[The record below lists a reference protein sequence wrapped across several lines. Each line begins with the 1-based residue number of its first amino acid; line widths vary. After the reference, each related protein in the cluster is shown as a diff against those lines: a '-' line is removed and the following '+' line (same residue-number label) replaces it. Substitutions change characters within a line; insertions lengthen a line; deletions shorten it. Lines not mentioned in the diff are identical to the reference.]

1 MAKVQ
6 ILILDEIGPE
16 FWGLISAKTVY
27 DQLVLLK
34 DGDDLE
40 VLINSPGGFV
50 DEGLSIFN
58 LLIEEGKKRKV
69 ITKNIGQAAS
79 IAALIYLGG
88 TERIM
93 MPGSKL
99 MIHQASSGEWGKG
112 EDLIKKGEALI
123 EESNNI
129 FDLMMNRSDKMKS
142 NESKLREYFD
152 AEKYIFADECVELG
166 IAHKVEDLPKASKFS
181 NNKMFSIMFD
191 LKKFQTTMSKLD
203 KFLSGKKM
211 ASIQTDGDN
220 ATTIY
225 YDGELKEGTA
235 VFSDEAMTTALA
247 DGDYVIGGST
257 YTVKDGK
264 ITSVAVTSDSADDA
278 AAAAKAAAD
287 ATALAEQRIVNSM
300 KGFADGEYSVNGKNY
315 IVKAGEVSMKIDTNP
330 VVDITKD
337 PAFIQMQADLKLM
350 KAEQAKIQSDKKLL
364 EKENSEMK
372 TVIAEVKKIG
382 FGEGLDN
389 DKNVPAGYEMKDGQL
404 VKKAFDKMTRKE
416 RLLMT
421 AEAMENARE
430 TATS

>member
-16 FWGLISAKTVY
+16 FWGLISAKTVN
-27 DQLVLLK
+27 DQLILLK
-34 DGDDLE
+34 DEDDLE

-58 LLIEEGKKRKV
+58 LLIEEGKKRSV
-69 ITKNIGQAAS
+69 TTKNIGQAAS
-79 IAALIYLGG
+79 IAALIFLSGK
-88 TERIM
+88 ERVM

-112 EDLIKKGEALI
+112 EDLIKKGNALI

-129 FDLMMNRSDKMKS
+129 FDLMINRSDKMKE
-142 NESKLREYFD
+142 NETKLREYFD
-152 AEKYIFADECVELG
+152 DEKFIFADECVELG
-166 IAHKVEDLPKASKFS
+166 IAHKVEELPKAFKFS
-181 NNKMFSIMFD
+181 NNKMFSLMFD

-264 ITSVAVTSDSADDA
+264 ITSIAVSADNADENKDDA
-278 AAAAKAAAD
+278 AAVAAA
-287 ATALAEQRIVNSM
+287 EQKIVDSMKSFPDGDYVVNS
-300 KGFADGEYSVNGKNY
+300 KNYSVKSGVVSLKIETSP
-315 IVKAGEVSMKIDTNP
+315 IVDVK
-330 VVDITKD
+330 KD
-337 PAFIQMQADLKLM
+337 PAFMQMQKDMQMLKSAQL
-350 KAEQAKIQSDKKLL
+350 KAENEKKNL

-372 TVIAEVKKIG
+372 AVIAEVKTIG
-382 FGEGLDN
+382 FGQGLGDE
-389 DKNVPAGYEMKDGQL
+389 KNVPAGYEMKDGKL
-404 VKKAFDKMTRKE
+404 VKKAMDKMSRKE
-416 RLLMT
+416 RLLMV
-421 AEAMENARE
+421 AEQMESSRE
-430 TATS
+430 RADA

>member
-1 MAKVQ
+1 MKKVQ
-6 ILILDEIGPE
+6 ILILDEIGPDY
-16 FWGLISAKTVY
+16 WGLISAKTVK
-27 DQLVLLK
+27 DQLVVLQ
-34 DGDDLE
+34 DDDELD
-40 VLINSPGGFV
+40 VLINSPGGFL

-69 ITKNIGQAAS
+69 TTKNIGQAAS
-79 IAALIYLGG
+79 ISALIFLGG
-88 TERIM
+88 TERVM

-181 NNKMFSIMFD
+181 NNKMFSIMLD
-191 LKKFQTTMSKLD
+191 LKKFQTTMAKLD

-264 ITSVAVTSDSADDA
+264 ITSVAVTSDSAADA
-278 AAAAKAAAD
+278 AAAD
-287 ATALAEQRIVNSM
+287 ATALAEQKIVNSM
-300 KGFADGEYSVNGKNY
+300 KGFADGEYTVNGKNY

-330 VVDITKD
+330 VVDITKY
-337 PAFIQMQADLKLM
+337 PAFIQMQADMKLM
-350 KAEQAKIQSDKKLL
+350 KAAQLKAEADKKLL
-364 EKENSEMK
+364 EKENTDMK
-372 TVIAEVKKIG
+372 AVIAEVKKIG
-382 FGEGLDN
+382 FGQGLGDE
-389 DKNVPAGYEMKDGQL
+389 KSVPAGYEMKDGQL
-404 VKKAFDKMTRKE
+404 VKKAADKMTRKE
-416 RLLMT
+416 RLLMV
-421 AEAMENARE
+421 ADQMESARE
-430 TATS
+430 QANA

>member
-16 FWGLISAKTVY
+16 FWGLISAKTVN

-34 DGDDLE
+34 DDDELE

-58 LLIEEGKKRKV
+58 LFIEEGKKRKV
-69 ITKNIGQAAS
+69 VTKNIGQAAS
-79 IAALIYLGG
+79 IAALIFLGG
-88 TERIM
+88 TERVM

-129 FDLMMNRSDKMKS
+129 FDLMINRSDKMKE

-152 AEKYIFADECVELG
+152 AEKYIFADECVEIG

-235 VFSDEAMTTALA
+235 VFSDEAMTTAMA

-257 YTVKDGK
+257 YTVTAGK
-264 ITSVAVTSDSADDA
+264 VSSVAVSTDSADDA
-278 AAAAKAAAD
+278 TAQANADAVAKAA
-287 ATALAEQRIVNSM
+287 EQKIVDSMKAFPDGDYTVNS
-300 KGFADGEYSVNGKNY
+300 KNYSVKSG
-315 IVKAGEVSMKIDTNP
+315 VVSLKIETSP
-330 VVDITKD
+330 VVDVTKD
-337 PAFIQMQADLKLM
+337 PAFMQMQADIKLM
-350 KAEQAKIQSDKKLL
+350 KAAQLKAENEKKLL
-364 EKENSEMK
+364 QKENSEMK
-372 TVIAEVKKIG
+372 AVIAEVKQIG
-382 FGEGLDN
+382 FGAGLGD
-389 DKNVPAGYEMKDGQL
+389 DKDVPAGYEMKDGKL
-404 VKKAFDKMTRKE
+404 VKKAADKMTRKE
-416 RLLMT
+416 RLLMV
-421 AEAMENARE
+421 ADSMEAARE
-430 TATS
+430 KATA